1 MYLLDSDYIIYFLKG
16 QKRTVDVIQKLSKAK
31 LYTSIICVGEVL
43 EGLYYSKR
51 KNKKYLEIFENFLK
65 TLIVLD
71 VNKKIIQEF
80 SILRGSLRSK
90 GKLIDNFDLL
100 IAATCLSYN
109 LILATGNKSHFT
121 RIPKLEIF
129 KFDSKSEQKYP

>member
-16 QKRTVDVIQKLSKAK
+16 HLQTVDVIQKLSKTK

-51 KNKKYLEIFENFLK
+51 KNKKYLEIFEDFLK
-65 TLIVLD
+65 SLIVLD
-71 VNKKIIQEF
+71 INKKVIQEF
-80 SILRGSLRSK
+80 AILRGRLRSK

-100 IAATCLSYN
+100 IASTCLAYN
-109 LILATGNKSHFT
+109 LVLVTNNKSHFT

-129 KFDSKSEQKYP
+129 KPDKN